1 MRLPL
6 HVSRSKAKI
15 LTASH
20 KDTWRGFFMPS
31 NRVRPPNSGA
41 TRNED
46 KPDSP
51 TVIIKTRA
59 RSKKMN
65 KRRGFNKVI
74 GFVVIA
80 MIALSAIA
88 ELVWV
93 TCPRCN
99 GRKFLCSYCNGTG
112 QMRCTVFNGTGKFM
126 GWACTACTGGKR
138 MCTNCVMSPACP
150 QCNAAG
156 GYWVNK

>member
-1 MRLPL
+1 
-6 HVSRSKAKI
+6 
-15 LTASH
+15 
-20 KDTWRGFFMPS
+20 MPS
-31 NRVRPPNSGA
+31 ICARPHVA

-46 KPDSP
+46 KPYSP
-51 TVIIKTRA
+51 TVMIKARA
-59 RSKKMN
+59 RRKKMK
-65 KRRGFNKVI
+65 KRLGLKRLKVI

-112 QMRCTVFNGTGKFM
+112 QMRCTVCNGTGMFM

-138 MCTNCVMSPACP
+138 MCTNCVMAPECP

>member
-1 MRLPL
+1 
-6 HVSRSKAKI
+6 
-15 LTASH
+15 
-20 KDTWRGFFMPS
+20 MPS
-31 NRVRPPNSGA
+31 TCVRPLSGDTERGQA
-41 TRNED
+41 LFSDRDNQNG
-46 KPDSP
+46 
-51 TVIIKTRA
+51 A
-59 RSKKMN
+59 RRKKM
-65 KRRGFNKVI
+65 KKKKLGFNRLKAI
-74 GFVVIA
+74 GLVVIA

-112 QMRCTVFNGTGKFM
+112 QMRCTVCNGTGMFM

-138 MCTNCVMSPACP
+138 MCTNCVMAPECP
-150 QCNAAG
+150 RCNTAG